1 MFCDT
6 KGEKMKK
13 FKHILLYTMP
23 LFILFNC
30 APITSDM
37 HSAKTIGKGGVE
49 LTVNT
54 GSLDYD
60 DSDGNSMSEVQ
71 NNFGA
76 HIAYGLGDK
85 LDIRGRYEN
94 INVNSLNSLDESGEE
109 VDITLFSI
117 GIKYG
122 VFKDKLALYLPYDIY
137 YSDGESGPET
147 LAPTLI
153 YTKTFKEAFEINP
166 SAKWVMPMNEETD
179 SDPGLAMNL
188 GFGVNPGF
196 LLRKV
201 EFERAMLR
209 AEYGLYIPIDSE
221 GDAWFSHATFGLTY
235 RIK

>member
-1 MFCDT
+1 
-6 KGEKMKK
+6 MKR
-13 FKHILLYTMP
+13 FNSFS
-23 LFILFNC
+23 LFIVTLLVSFNC

-37 HSAKTIGKGGVE
+37 QSAKSIGKGGIE
-49 LTVNT
+49 LTLNT

-60 DSDGNSMSEVQ
+60 DSDGNSMSGVQ
-71 NNFGA
+71 DNFGA

-85 LDIRGRYEN
+85 FDVRGRFEN
-94 INVNSLNSLDESGEE
+94 INVSDLNGLDESGEG

-122 VFKDKLALYLPYDIY
+122 IFKDKLALYLPYDIY

-153 YTKTFKEAFEINP
+153 YTKTLKEAFEVNP
-166 SAKWVMPMNEETD
+166 SAKWIMPMNEETD
-179 SDPGLAMNL
+179 SDPGLAINL
-188 GFGVNPGF
+188 GLGVNPGS
-196 LLRKV
+196 LLKKV

-209 AEYGLYIPIDSE
+209 AEYGLYLPIDSE
-221 GDAWFSHATFGLTY
+221 GDAWFSHTTFGLTY